1 MSVQFDQVVSVYEG
15 RSVVSSSGKVSK
27 GGHFSYRQ
35 IYSQAWDKDLK
46 SSLENWYPLN
56 YCGIL
61 FHSPSLS

>member
-15 RSVVSSSGKVSK
+15 RSVVSSSGKGRR

-35 IYSQAWDKDLK
+35 LCTQARNKDLK
-46 SSLENWYPLN
+46 SSLENRYLLN